1 MIKVFIGGSR
11 HISRLNKIIRER
23 LNNIISNKYQ
33 VLLGDAN
40 GADKAV
46 QEFLHEMHY
55 KNVLVYCSGDYCRNN
70 VGSWDVIKVPVPT
83 SNHGNRFYMVKD
95 ARMAEAADY
104 GFMLWD
110 GKSPGTL
117 NNVFNLL
124 IHKKKALLYYSPEKC
139 LYTISK
145 LEDIELLLAKCEPNE
160 IIRFEK
166 KINLSKLKEVLI
178 RPDQISFQM
187 YV

>member
-1 MIKVFIGGSR
+1 MFEINTNRVSALIKVFIGGSR

-40 GADKAV
+40 GADKSV
-46 QEFLHEMHY
+46 QEFFYEMHY
-55 KNVLVYCSGDYCRNN
+55 KSVLVYCSGDYCRNN
-70 VGSWDVIKVPVPT
+70 VGSWDVINVTVPT
-83 SNHGNRFYMVKD
+83 STHGNRFYMVKD

-139 LYTISK
+139 LLTISK
-145 LEDIELLLAKCEPNE
+145 LEDIDLLLAKWEPNDLL
-160 IIRFEK
+160 RFEK
-166 KINLSKLKEVLI
+166 RFISANLKK
-178 RPDQISFQM
+178 R
-187 YV
+187 